1 MKAQKHLKIKGMKR
15 NANMQYK
22 NEESKRK
29 VVDIR
34 KKGEGRAGV
43 SP

>member
-1 MKAQKHLKIKGMKR
+1 MQICNRR
-15 NANMQYK
+15 NK
-22 NEESKRK
+22 ESKGT

-34 KKGEGRAGV
+34 KKGEGRAGL